1 MATSQGGSVTIIDAA
16 WHPVISLAT
25 VQVYDP
31 SVAALIFCV
40 VLPSGW
46 TGPGAGPP
54 AGTGI
59 AGSGTITL
67 LASPSASAAEHV
79 LTPPPPAPANHG
91 RRSAHA

>member
-1 MATSQGGSVTIIDAA
+1 MATSQGGSVTILDAP

-25 VQVYDP
+25 VQVFDP

-67 LASPSASAAEHV
+67 IASAAAPEP
-79 LTPPPPAPANHG
+79 PPPPATANHS
-91 RRSAHA
+91 RRSSHA